1 MMEFFKTLCVAAA
14 LLSLALLVVPEK
26 KGIRD
31 ATFTA
36 FSLLL
41 LLFLFPKDG
50 SFSLASLM
58 HFEESEELPSD
69 DAYGETVKEAIAE
82 GIKKDIVTRFS
93 LNAAAI
99 TLESDL
105 TLTETGLSGSYLSL
119 SLGKENFFADVTALL
134 RYLENTYGVDCE
146 VHFLGA

>member
-1 MMEFFKTLCVAAA
+1 MMEFFKTLCTAAA
-14 LLSLALLVVPEK
+14 LLSLALLFVPEK
-26 KGIRD
+26 KGLRD

-41 LLFLFPKDG
+41 LLLLLPKDG
-50 SFSLASLM
+50 SFTLSSLIT
-58 HFEESEELPSD
+58 FEENETLPPG
-69 DAYGETVKEAIAE
+69 DAYEETVKAAVNE
-82 GIKKDIVTRFS
+82 GIKRDIVDRFS
-93 LNAAAI
+93 LAPDAVMVDG
-99 TLESDL
+99 DL
-105 TLTETGLSGSYLSL
+105 TVTESGLSGSSLSL